1 MNGNIWAKIEVN
13 VGDVIGLLDGDD
25 KQTVADEL
33 VDYASDDALVW
44 ELMQR
49 GYNIYRNDNNG
60 ERVELTE
67 DNYFDYT
74 DKI

>member
-13 VGDVIGLLDGDD
+13 
-25 KQTVADEL
+25 
-33 VDYASDDALVW
+33 ALVW

-67 DNYFDYT
+67 DNYSDYT
-74 DKI
+74 D

>member
-1 MNGNIWAKIEVN
+1 MNGNIWVKTEVN
-13 VGDVIGLLDGDD
+13 VGELIEGLDKDD
-25 KQTVADEL
+25 KQFVADNL

-49 GYNIYRNDNNG
+49 GYNIFRNDNNG

-67 DNYFDYT
+67 DNYSDYT
-74 DKI
+74 D